1 MSAGWIWN
9 IPLWHRMGR
18 GYCYSSKYI
27 NESEA
32 EVEFKN
38 YLKEIYPLDMVEKFE
53 LKHINIKHGKH
64 KVSWKN
70 NCVAIGLSYGFV
82 EPLESTGLVT
92 SHELSNLLC
101 DAILRRDGFISSYD
115 VDYFNDCADDMMNL
129 YKHLVLTHYTL
140 TQRTDT
146 EYWRD
151 CAKVNMDFEH
161 VKTIQYPD
169 IHTSS
174 PKPTNDG
181 FIFISTGLG
190 ISPLNN
196 AFLSEPYGFPLSEN
210 LNILHENWQEHKK
223 RIEEWVDNQPTH
235 YQYLKDSIY
244 S

>member
-1 MSAGWIWN
+1 MFVDCTGFKSVLLEKHLNVPFTSFNNELFNDKAISVRTPYLNKELEMTTYTDCVAMSAGWIWN
-9 IPLWHRMGR
+9 IPLWHRIGR

-101 DAILRRDGFISSYD
+101 DAILRRDGFISS
-115 VDYFNDCADDMMNL
+115 
-129 YKHLVLTHYTL
+129 
-140 TQRTDT
+140 
-146 EYWRD
+146 
-151 CAKVNMDFEH
+151 
-161 VKTIQYPD
+161 
-169 IHTSS
+169 
-174 PKPTNDG
+174 
-181 FIFISTGLG
+181 
-190 ISPLNN
+190 
-196 AFLSEPYGFPLSEN
+196 
-210 LNILHENWQEHKK
+210 
-223 RIEEWVDNQPTH
+223 
-235 YQYLKDSIY
+235 
-244 S
+244 